1 MKSKTKIN
9 RQSERKRNPE
19 LVKTIKDAQKSRG
32 WFKISEILASP
43 RRNHKDINLNQIEE
57 QTKEGETIVVP
68 GKVLSM
74 GEINKKIKIVAF
86 NFSDG
91 AREKILKS
99 GGKISTISEEIKIN
113 PDAKGVRILG

>member
-1 MKSKTKIN
+1 
-9 RQSERKRNPE
+9 KR
-19 LVKTIKDAQKSRG
+19 
-32 WFKISEILASP
+32 
-43 RRNHKDINLNQIEE
+43 RRVGSTQIEE

-91 AREKILKS
+91 AKEKILKS